1 QGLFGIR
8 HPTDGVAEL
17 LEQAGTDGRDVRIVV
32 DQQYRATAAR
42 CGGRRMLDRYDIL
55 ARQQDR
61 DPGPLAYVAGDL
73 DRSAGL
79 MRKAVDL
86 GQPQAGTLADRLGG
100 KKGVEYPAHQ
110 IRRDADAGILDR
122 D

>member
-1 QGLFGIR
+1 MTGEGETVHLAGHHDVGEHKIDPVAFDLAQGLFGIR

-42 CGGRRMLDRYDIL
+42 CGGRRMLDRWYDIL

-73 DRSAGL
+73 
-79 MRKAVDL
+79 
-86 GQPQAGTLADRLGG
+86 
-100 KKGVEYPAHQ
+100 
-110 IRRDADAGILDR
+110 
-122 D
+122 